1 MLYLKDY
8 FRLSDHARENVMKNA
23 VKTPYFVP
31 ENVKADVLFRKMKDE
46 HKTFAIVLDEYGGMY
61 GILTMN
67 DVIEKLV
74 GNLGNDEQSLSR
86 KEEPTIE
93 KIDSLTWKLTGSLSL
108 SDLERELGIELP
120 TDDYDTLSGLVFSE
134 LGAIPDDGSTFEIDV
149 CSMHIKVTSVKDHL
163 IESALVCL
171 INNDKDENKDDES
184 KNNEVAV

>member
-1 MLYLKDY
+1 
-8 FRLSDHARENVMKNA
+8 
-23 VKTPYFVP
+23 
-31 ENVKADVLFRKMKDE
+31 MKDE

-171 INNDKDENKDDES
+171 INNDKDEDKDDES